1 MQKRI
6 KINKSTFI
14 RWKIYID
21 RARMYIGY
29 LQFFMIGIV
38 FFESFKDAEIGK
50 IVYKYI
56 YLSIPI
62 AFILFILA
70 SLIIGYLDS
79 KLGFKEE
86 EQRNQARSN
95 PILMDILKSVKELE
109 REVKE
114 LKKKEYQGDQEKK
127 Y

>member
-6 KINKSTFI
+6 KLNKSTFI

-50 IVYKYI
+50 VVYRYI

-79 KLGFKEE
+79 KLGLKEE

-95 PILMDILKSVKELE
+95 PILMEILKSVKDLQ

-114 LKKKEYQGDQEKK
+114 LKKKEYQEDQEKNH
-127 Y
+127 

>member
-1 MQKRI
+1 MQRKIKLNKR
-6 KINKSTFI
+6 TFI

-29 LQFFMIGIV
+29 LQFFMIGLV

-50 IVYKYI
+50 LAYKYI
-56 YLSIPI
+56 YLFIPV

-70 SLIIGYLDS
+70 SVVIGYLDS

-95 PILMDILKSVKELE
+95 PILMEILKSVKDLE

-114 LKKKEYQGDQEKK
+114 LKK
-127 Y
+127 

>member
-1 MQKRI
+1 
-6 KINKSTFI
+6 
-14 RWKIYID
+14 
-21 RARMYIGY
+21 MYIGY

-50 IVYKYI
+50 IAYKYI
-56 YLSIPI
+56 YLSIPF
-62 AFILFILA
+62 AFILFILT
-70 SLIIGYLDS
+70 SLVIGYLDS

-95 PILMDILKSVKELE
+95 PILMEILKSVKELE

-114 LKKKEYQGDQEKK
+114 LKNTGVRSG
-127 Y
+127 